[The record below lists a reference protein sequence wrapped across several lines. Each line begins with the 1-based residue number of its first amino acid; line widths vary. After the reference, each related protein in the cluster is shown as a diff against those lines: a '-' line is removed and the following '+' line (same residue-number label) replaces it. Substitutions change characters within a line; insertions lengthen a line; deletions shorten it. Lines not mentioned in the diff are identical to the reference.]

1 MHILLMLCIRL
12 FELIFITSVREPV
25 TTEKGK
31 MCNIFFIFFFFFCLT
46 RPTRIDL
53 NLNEQCC
60 YPYMV

>member
-31 MCNIFFIFFFFFCLT
+31 MCNIVFNFFLF
-46 RPTRIDL
+46 
-53 NLNEQCC
+53 N
-60 YPYMV
+60 